1 MMKINKYLIS
11 MVLMASPF
19 PLLLAED
26 APEGDI
32 DTSSLLEE
40 SDKKPA
46 DAKKDDE
53 PVLDFESTDDSTSKK
68 ETSPPAAAAAAP
80 AVEPA
85 PPPAAPIDNKTADGD
100 LQLGATEGPKK
111 EETKKTKHAKSSLG
125 NINPTFQPL
134 NLEFKGASLREVI
147 RAISNETHVN
157 FILPDRINTSK
168 LYLNLKNVPWDEA
181 LEAILK
187 TNSLAMIRMKGNV
200 IRIDTVENLARE
212 AQETAR
218 NRQSLDLIKP
228 TKVLVVRLSYAKVKD
243 AIALVRTM
251 LRSNFPDNRIKVE
264 SDERTNSVIVEATP
278 NDLSKVRSLIER
290 VDLQTPQ
297 VKIES
302 RVIEVLKSSNNFLG
316 INWGGPLNYD
326 QGHGLGFGNMMFP
339 SNIVSAFSVDTGARA
354 HDDGGRLDVHVGSL
368 NNSVALDLRLRMAEL
383 ANQTRNLQN
392 NSVLVVD
399 QEKAVIEA
407 GQEDFFQVPMGDGQ
421 TALSSV
427 KYSISLEVTPR
438 INSDGTVQMS
448 IKIENSTPTTAA
460 PQASASKSMRTLT
473 TNLLRKSGETAVIG
487 GLYTT
492 SLVETKQG
500 IPYLSDI
507 PLIGWL
513 FRSAGKTDN
522 RRELIIMVTP
532 TVVVGLPR
540 KANDK
545 LSSNFGS
552 SSNDI
557 PANDS
562 SANDGAADASA
573 PDTDNSKNTET
584 PDEELKL

>member
-11 MVLMASPF
+11 MVLISVPF
-19 PLLLAED
+19 PLVMAED
-26 APEGDI
+26 VSDGDI

-40 SDKKPA
+40 DNKAAESSKPSDSPLDL
-46 DAKKDDE
+46 DAM
-53 PVLDFESTDDSTSKK
+53 DDSAGAKN
-68 ETSPPAAAAAAP
+68 EENPPAAAAEAETAPAAAP
-80 AVEPA
+80 AEA
-85 PPPAAPIDNKTADGD
+85 NKKADAD
-100 LQLGATEGPKK
+100 PLLGAAEPSQKETPKK
-111 EETKKTKHAKSSLG
+111 VETSKASLG
-125 NINPTFQPL
+125 AVNPTFQPL
-134 NLEFKGASLREVI
+134 DLEFKGASLREVI

-157 FILPDRINTSK
+157 FILPDRISSSK
-168 LYLNLKNVPWDEA
+168 IYLNLKNVPWDEA
-181 LEAILK
+181 LQAILE
-187 TNSLAMIRMKGNV
+187 TNSLAMVKLKGNV
-200 IRIDTVENLARE
+200 IRIDTIDTLAKE
-212 AQETAR
+212 KQDNER
-218 NRQSLDLIKP
+218 NRQNLALITP
-228 TKVLVVRLSYAKVKD
+228 TKVLVVRLSYAKVKE
-243 AIALVRTM
+243 AIALIKSM
-251 LRSNFPDNRIKVE
+251 LRSTFPDNRVKVE
-264 SDERTNSVIVEATP
+264 ADDRTNSVVVEATP

-302 RVIEVLKSSNNFLG
+302 RVIEVLKSNTDFLG

-339 SNIVSAFSVDTGARA
+339 SNVVSAFSVDTGARS
-354 HDDGGRLDVHVGSL
+354 HDNGGRLDVHVGSL

-383 ANQTRNLQN
+383 SNQTRNLQN

-407 GQEDFFQVPMGDGQ
+407 GQEDFFQIPMGNGQ
-421 TALSSV
+421 TSLSSV

-438 INSDGTVQMS
+438 INSDGTVQMQ

-460 PQASASKSMRTLT
+460 AQASASKSMRTLT

-492 SLVETKQG
+492 SLVETRQG

-507 PLIGWL
+507 PLIGWI
-513 FRSAGKTDN
+513 FRSAGKSDN

-532 TVVVGLPR
+532 TVVVGLP
-540 KANDK
+540 KKNDDK
-545 LSSNFGS
+545 FSSNAGQTNGDS
-552 SSNDI
+552 SSDTMN
-557 PANDS
+557 S
-562 SANDGAADASA
+562 S
-573 PDTDNSKNTET
+573 NTET